1 MPDALFHYAL
11 LAHMR
16 SSCIRRRLKKSI
28 FPTLPSNYEDARPTG
43 CGAEP
48 RERFLPFLLQNRSFS
63 KEILTFRTPL

>member
-28 FPTLPSNYEDARPTG
+28 FPTLPSSFIMKRY
-43 CGAEP
+43 
-48 RERFLPFLLQNRSFS
+48 LIVKSSLLIMSPF
-63 KEILTFRTPL
+63 

>member
-28 FPTLPSNYEDARPTG
+28 FPTLPSSSRTG
-43 CGAEP
+43 SAAAALQGAGPYSCNKTVSEYG
-48 RERFLPFLLQNRSFS
+48 
-63 KEILTFRTPL
+63 TV